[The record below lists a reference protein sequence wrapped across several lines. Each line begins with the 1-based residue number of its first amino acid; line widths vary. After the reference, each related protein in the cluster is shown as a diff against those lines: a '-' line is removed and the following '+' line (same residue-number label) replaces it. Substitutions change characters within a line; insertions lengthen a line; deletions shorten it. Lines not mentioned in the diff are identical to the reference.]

1 MRPECGAAELLRQ
14 GGPVRVPLRECCAAA
29 LIGVDFA
36 SRSCVALEE
45 AEVPR
50 PEPKPAVHR

>member
-1 MRPECGAAELLRQ
+1 MKRECGAAELLRQ

-36 SRSCVALEE
+36 TSGCVALAE

-50 PEPKPAVHR
+50 PEPKAAVHR